1 MVVPSAF
8 DATWGMIAVC
18 LGVPIMLAFGALGDG
33 AFWPGRF
40 KRVFGVEEGSYDVN
54 VFVVFIW
61 LEVYKE

>member
-1 MVVPSAF
+1 MVAPGAF

-18 LGVPIMLAFGALGDG
+18 LGVPITLAFGALGDG

-40 KRVFGVEEGSYDVN
+40 KRDFGVEKGSYEVN
-54 VFVVFIW
+54 VFVVFIQ